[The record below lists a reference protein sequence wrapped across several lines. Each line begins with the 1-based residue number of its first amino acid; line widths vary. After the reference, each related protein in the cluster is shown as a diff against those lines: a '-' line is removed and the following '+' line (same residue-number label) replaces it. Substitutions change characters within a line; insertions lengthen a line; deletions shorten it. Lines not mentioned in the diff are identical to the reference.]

1 MYLIKRE
8 RYRFSKDINFL
19 PDKKRRI
26 RLIVINYGWNTHIV
40 HILREGHDGIFLLK
54 GNFFSKLPKPVGISH
69 EWIKT
74 DFNYQE
80 PDFYSRLFDGSKKIF
95 EVPPGRTKKYYK

>member
-40 HILREGHDGIFLLK
+40 HILQEGRD
-54 GNFFSKLPKPVGISH
+54 GNFLSRLPKPVGISH

-80 PDFYSRLFDGSKKIF
+80 PDFYSRLFDDSKKNF
-95 EVPPGRTKKYYK
+95 EVPPERTKPYYE